1 MSTPEVKSEV
11 KVPEAPVTETPMAPE
26 VVQDVKGQDAKGQ
39 DVKGQ
44 TQMSTVWAGRDRVP
58 SDWSIVPAEGED
70 MIEASNSSTGRVF
83 AGTVAEFNQ
92 KLRG

>member
-1 MSTPEVKSEV
+1 MSQINLNPENKQAVDPTPDAAKENEAAKTPE
-11 KVPEAPVTETPMAPE
+11 AIAT
-26 VVQDVKGQDAKGQ
+26 KGQAE
-39 DVKGQ
+39 
-44 TQMSTVWAGRDRVP
+44 VWAGRDRVP

-83 AGTVAEFNQ
+83 TGTVAEFNQ

>member
-1 MSTPEVKSEV
+1 MSTPEIKSEV
-11 KVPEAPVTETPMAPE
+11 KAPEVLVAETPVAPE
-26 VVQDVKGQDAKGQ
+26 VVQDVK

-44 TQMSTVWAGRDRVP
+44 TQMSTAWAGRDRVP

-83 AGTVAEFNQ
+83 TGTVAEFNQ

>member
-1 MSTPEVKSEV
+1 MSQINLNPENKVVGTTQDIKPDEAVKA
-11 KVPEAPVTETPMAPE
+11 PEAAAST
-26 VVQDVKGQDAKGQ
+26 GQVSDGW
-39 DVKGQ
+39 
-44 TQMSTVWAGRDRVP
+44 SGRDRVP

-83 AGTVAEFNQ
+83 IGTVAEFNQ

>member
-1 MSTPEVKSEV
+1 MSQINLNPENKAVGSAQDIKSDDAAKTPKAIASAGQVN
-11 KVPEAPVTETPMAPE
+11 
-26 VVQDVKGQDAKGQ
+26 DVW
-39 DVKGQ
+39 
-44 TQMSTVWAGRDRVP
+44 SGRDRVP

-83 AGTVAEFNQ
+83 IGTVAEFNQ

>member
-1 MSTPEVKSEV
+1 MSTPEIKSEV
-11 KVPEAPVTETPMAPE
+11 KAPEALVTETPVAPE
-26 VVQDVKGQDAKGQ
+26 VAQDVKDAKGQ
-39 DVKGQ
+39 DVKDQ
-44 TQMSTVWAGRDRVP
+44 TQMSTAWAGRDRVP

-83 AGTVAEFNQ
+83 TGTVTEFNQ

>member
-1 MSTPEVKSEV
+1 MSTPEIKSEA
-11 KVPEAPVTETPMAPE
+11 KAPEAKAPE
-26 VVQDVKGQDAKGQ
+26 VAQKGQA
-39 DVKGQ
+39 
-44 TQMSTVWAGRDRVP
+44 QMGSWSGRDRVP

-83 AGTVAEFNQ
+83 TGTVAEFNQ

>member
-1 MSTPEVKSEV
+1 MSTPEIKSEV
-11 KVPEAPVTETPMAPE
+11 KVPEVKVSE
-26 VVQDVKGQDAKGQ
+26 VAQKGKA
-39 DVKGQ
+39 
-44 TQMSTVWAGRDRVP
+44 QMSSWSGRDRVP

-83 AGTVAEFNQ
+83 TGTVTEFNQ

>member
-1 MSTPEVKSEV
+1 MNTPEIKSEA
-11 KVPEAPVTETPMAPE
+11 KAPEATQGIRDQA
-26 VVQDVKGQDAKGQ
+26 
-39 DVKGQ
+39 
-44 TQMSTVWAGRDRVP
+44 QMSTAWTGRDRVP
-58 SDWSIVPAEGED
+58 SDWNIVPAEGED